1 MDIDYVDLM
10 EYYKVLEVRGWMKNL
25 LDFSTEVSL
34 KIGILHIDKPMILD
48 VLKDYTYNKNKY

>member
-10 EYYKVLEVRGWMKNL
+10 EYYKVLEVRVWMKKL

-34 KIGILHIDKPMILD
+34 KIGILHIDKSMILD

>member
-10 EYYKVLEVRGWMKNL
+10 EYYKVLEVRVWMKKL

-34 KIGILHIDKPMILD
+34 KIGILHIDKSMILD
-48 VLKDYTYNKNKY
+48 VLKDYIYNEN

>member
-10 EYYKVLEVRGWMKNL
+10 EYYKVLEVRVWMKNL

-34 KIGILHIDKPMILD
+34 KIGILHIDKSMILD

>member
-10 EYYKVLEVRGWMKNL
+10 EYYKVLEVHVWMKKL

-34 KIGILHIDKPMILD
+34 KIGILHIDKSMILD
-48 VLKDYTYNKNKY
+48 VLKDYIYNEN